1 MKKLLIRT
9 TAAFGF
15 AVLSMHAYADQNSGG
30 MKAGAMEMD
39 ASKNAIL
46 GTNEAEVKTVDKAGR
61 TVTLKHGPL
70 KSKTVEMPAMTMTFA
85 VANASLLSTVKEG
98 DKVKV
103 TIENVKNQPTVTSL
117 AMEK

>member
-1 MKKLLIRT
+1 MKKLLIKT
-9 TAAFGF
+9 TSAVGF
-15 AVLSMHAYADQNSGG
+15 AVLALHAYADQQSGG
-30 MKAGAMEMD
+30 MKAGTMEMGT
-39 ASKNAIL
+39 SKSPGL
-46 GTNEAEVKTVDKAGR
+46 GTNEAEVKTVDKAGK

-103 TIENVKNQPTVTSL
+103 TVENVKHQPTVTSL

>member
-1 MKKLLIRT
+1 MKKLLIKT
-9 TAAFGF
+9 TAALGF
-15 AVLSMHAYADQNSGG
+15 AVLALHAYADQNSSG
-30 MKAGAMEMD
+30 MKAGVMEMG
-39 ASKNAIL
+39 ASQSARL
-46 GTNEAEVKTVDKAGR
+46 GTNEAEVKTVDKAGK

-85 VANASLLSTVKEG
+85 VTNASPLLTVKEG

-103 TIENVKNQPTVTSL
+103 IVENVKNQPTVTSL